1 MKPLKILVPLSL
13 LSLLYNVVILISVT
27 LNLDWARTRASG
39 GQFKEFPIGVRFVYL
54 LMAIFMSFLIGML
67 LNHRDKPMDAKGP
80 MITRIIGYK
89 FFLSMFFQL
98 ISRSANER
106 WNAIPAA
113 ILAVTSIFISRREQL
128 YRKHFDK

>member
-1 MKPLKILVPLSL
+1 MKPLRILIPLSL
-13 LSLLYNVVILISVT
+13 LSLLYNAAILISVT
-27 LNLDWARTRASG
+27 INLDWARTRAAG

-54 LMAIFMSFLIGML
+54 LMAIFMLFLIVML
-67 LNHRDKPMDAKGP
+67 WNHRDKPMDAKGP
-80 MITRIIGYK
+80 MVTRIIGYT

-113 ILAVTSIFISRREQL
+113 ILAVTFILISRREQI